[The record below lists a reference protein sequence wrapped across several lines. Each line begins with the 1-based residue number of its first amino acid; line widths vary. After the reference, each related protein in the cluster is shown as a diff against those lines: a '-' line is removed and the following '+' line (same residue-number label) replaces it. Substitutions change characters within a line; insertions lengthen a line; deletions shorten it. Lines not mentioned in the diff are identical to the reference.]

1 MKNNFTKGF
10 KADLTDLE
18 KINQF
23 SRRSLNIDEIY
34 TFSVILCDNEVDR
47 DYERFTVKTLNDIA
61 KLFVGKTGIFDHNP
75 KGQNQTARIYETQ
88 VIIDESK
95 ITSLGEKYTY
105 VKAKAYMVKTQRN
118 ADLMLEIDAG
128 IKKEVSVSCSV
139 QKIKCSI
146 CDKDIKNDCCEHQKG
161 KVYGGQMCHHL
172 LIDAIDAYEWSF
184 VAVPAQK
191 NAGITKS
198 YINKSEVEMKN
209 TNELLKSFS
218 AQKDSFIVSKKQA
231 NELLQYISIL
241 KQTAQLGKQYKEDL
255 IAEVKRLSFLC
266 NENISADIINSV
278 LEKMDIL
285 ELKEFKKVYS
295 QKVNKDNISIQLM
308 PNQKDQLNQSTNYF
322 KLD

>member
-1 MKNNFTKGF
+1 MENIFTKGF

-23 SRRSLNIDEIY
+23 SRRSLNIEEVY

-47 DYERFTVKTLNDIA
+47 DCERFTVETLNDIA
-61 KLFVGKTGIFDHNP
+61 NLFIGKTGIFDHNP
-75 KGQNQTARIYETQ
+75 KGQNQTARIYETE
-88 VIIDESK
+88 VMADESK
-95 ITSLGEKYTY
+95 LTSLGEKYTY
-105 VKAKAYMVKTQRN
+105 VKAKAYMVKTKKN

-146 CDKDIKNDCCEHQKG
+146 CNKDIKNDCCEHQKG
-161 KVYGGQMCHHL
+161 KVYDGQLCHHL
-172 LIDAIDAYEWSF
+172 LLNAIDAYEWSF

-198 YINKSEVEMKN
+198 YIKKSEVEMKD
-209 TNELLKSFS
+209 TNELLKSFETK
-218 AQKDSFIVSKKQA
+218 KDSFIVSKKQA
-231 NELLQYISIL
+231 DDLLQYITTL
-241 KQTAQLGKQYKEDL
+241 NKTADLGKQYKEDL
-255 IAEVKRLSFLC
+255 ITEVKRLSFLC
-266 NENISADIINSV
+266 NENISADIMNSV

-295 QKVNKDNISIQLM
+295 QKVQEDNISIQLM
-308 PNQKDQLNQSTNYF
+308 PNEKNQPNQSTNYF